1 MADGSLTKHGF
12 PRGYRFVPTPLELLS
27 LLSFRVQGFPL
38 RPPHDSIFHDV
49 PILGYHPEELYER
62 YKDDAEHR
70 YIYFISE
77 REFQKAG
84 AGVAVP
90 EDKDQKEPRPVRV
103 ARGGGWKPS
112 GGGQVLRL
120 PQRRGGFVAG
130 KMVTM
135 VFYDRVAAGDNVK
148 SNWGM
153 HEFTIPVDEKLT
165 STPTKYTRFHDLA
178 LYRLYILKSGD
189 MESDNVAVNS
199 SQVMPNAY
207 DHHFPASQAAV
218 APPCPPLQ
226 PLGAIFTAG
235 NQPLAAGASTSKM
248 PPAPLQPLGI
258 FTGNQPLNAR
268 ASTTKMPPQHHH
280 HQIPSAQHAQYYHQL
295 HNFGA
300 AARPQAHN
308 MPLLGAG
315 ASTSQMLPPPPPP
328 PQQQQLRSAQH
339 AHYYHQQ
346 HAFGAAAAGQN
357 LARSI
362 TVHGTGLPSN
372 LRQSASS
379 PSPVPVPP
387 AAGNPAAAHHAPVA
401 PAAHGAKQETYPC
414 FVATSSPS
422 AKAIESESPP
432 AEQHAATTPELAH
445 AQFGDC
451 LNKPTEEVAALP
463 PPEDKDIVPAPAAK
477 DERMADADDFD
488 GLGTLPDWN
497 NLDFMP
503 LDDSFFEFTME
514 EILGLPAFDE
524 PPALEGDNTNSG
536 GENCGQAGG
545 SGGQQDP
552 PAALSCY

>member
-27 LLSFRVQGFPL
+27 LLSIRVHGNPL
-38 RPPHDSIFHDV
+38 RPPHDSIFHDI

-62 YKDDAEHR
+62 YKDNAEHR

-120 PQRRGGFVAG
+120 PRKRGGFVAG

-135 VFYDRVAAGDNVK
+135 VFYDRVAGSDPVK

-165 STPTKYTRFHDLA
+165 STPNKYTRFHDLA

-189 MESDNVAVNS
+189 MESENAAGS
-199 SQVMPNAY
+199 SCQVMPNAY
-207 DHHFPASQAAV
+207 ERFPASPAV
-218 APPCPPLQ
+218 GPPCPPLQ
-226 PLGAIFTAG
+226 PMGMIFTG

-248 PPAPLQPLGI
+248 PPPLQPLGN
-258 FTGNQPLNAR
+258 FTGKQPLA
-268 ASTTKMPPQHHH
+268 AGAAAAKMPPPQ
-280 HQIPSAQHAQYYHQL
+280 QQLPSAQHAQYYGHHQ
-295 HNFGA
+295 HAFVGA
-300 AARPQAHN
+300 AA
-308 MPLLGAG
+308 AG
-315 ASTSQMLPPPPPP
+315 ASTSKMPHQQKQLP
-328 PQQQQLRSAQH
+328 SAQH
-339 AHYYHQQ
+339 SQHYHHQNPLGAAQYYHNQSS
-346 HAFGAAAAGQN
+346 FGAAAAGAQKMAHN
-357 LARSI
+357 IPVGGA
-362 TVHGTGLPSN
+362 GLPSN
-372 LRQSASS
+372 MRQSASS

-387 AAGNPAAAHHAPVA
+387 AVMNPAAAHHAPA
-401 PAAHGAKQETYPC
+401 PAAHGGAKQEVCP
-414 FVATSSPS
+414 FGATCSPP
-422 AKAIESESPP
+422 AIESPP
-432 AEQHAATTPELAH
+432 AATTPEPAH
-445 AQFGDC
+445 AQFADC
-451 LNKPTEEVAALP
+451 LNKLTEEV
-463 PPEDKDIVPAPAAK
+463 AAK

-497 NLDFMP
+497 NLDLDFMP
-503 LDDSFFEFTME
+503 MDDDSFQFTMD
-514 EILGLPAFDE
+514 EILGFPGYDE
-524 PPALEGDNTNSG
+524 PPAMEGDNNNAA

-545 SGGQQDP
+545 SAAQQDP